1 MGRVR
6 AILLEALGALLAA
19 GLIVGAAVALFGC
32 EARVRIETKP
42 AAAPPVDSPAD
53 EPVCHGDDCALP
65 GAMK

>member
-1 MGRVR
+1 MGRV
-6 AILLEALGALLAA
+6 ASTALEALGALVAA
-19 GLIVGAAVALFGC
+19 GLIVGVAVALFGC

-42 AAAPPVDSPAD
+42 AAAPPVEGPAD